1 MLPEQT
7 LVLGAPA
14 ARSRLR
20 AALQDLHDGC
30 NSYHVWGLL
39 GWQDIRQRYRRSVIG
54 PLWLTISTAL
64 MVSVMGYLYSGLFN
78 QPANIYVPFIA
89 AGFVVWGYIS
99 TVLNEACSVFISSEQ
114 IIKQI
119 RAPLTLHVCRMAWRN
134 LLIFFHNALILGVV
148 YIVFAREYH
157 WNVLLLPLA
166 VLLIAVNTV
175 WVGLVLGIL
184 CTRFR
189 DIAPIVANVVQIAFF
204 VTPIMWL
211 PELLE
216 GRGLRWVADAN
227 PIYHFI
233 EIVRAPILGVAI
245 PPASWVVTLAVTAAG
260 YALAIVALQKFR
272 HRVPYWL

>member
-20 AALQDLHDGC
+20 SALQDLHDGC

-78 QPANIYVPFIA
+78 QPANVYVPFIA
-89 AGFVVWGYIS
+89 AGFVVWAYLS
-99 TVLNEACSVFISSEQ
+99 TVLNEACMVFISSEQ

-134 LLIFFHNALILGVV
+134 LLIFFHNALILAVV

-233 EIVRAPILGVAI
+233 EIIRAPILGVPI
-245 PPASWVVTLAVTAAG
+245 QRASWAVTLAVTAAG
-260 YALAIVALQKFR
+260 FGLAILALQKFR